1 MSIPA
6 RKAGMRFPRIY
17 QTFDSMQEIADV
29 INRSRSYV
37 NKALKTGFTAREWKM
52 LATYSHRNDLASER
66 KA

>member
-17 QTFDSMQEIADV
+17 QAFDSLQEIADV
-29 INRSRSYV
+29 INRSKSYV
-37 NKALKTGFTAREWKM
+37 NKALKTGFTAREWEM
-52 LATYSHRNDLASER
+52 LAAYSHRNDLASER